1 MKSPCTYIFY
11 QAGFTVN
18 ISFFS
23 YFQFRSNPYACACGY
38 ALCKNCL
45 YSETRLL
52 HDSTECDLLKVI
64 MDDLKIDLIADFDP
78 TKQLPTRV
86 HEPIAALR
94 LLRTKWYVVYIGIYF
109 QIAFMDLLANKIGNS
124 ISILGQIHCCMLILP
139 L

>member
-94 LLRTKWYVVYIGIYF
+94 LLRTKWYVVYVGILF
-109 QIAFMDLLANKIGNS
+109 VFMDLIFKIDYLNLFS
-124 ISILGQIHCCMLILP
+124 GQIHCCMLISL